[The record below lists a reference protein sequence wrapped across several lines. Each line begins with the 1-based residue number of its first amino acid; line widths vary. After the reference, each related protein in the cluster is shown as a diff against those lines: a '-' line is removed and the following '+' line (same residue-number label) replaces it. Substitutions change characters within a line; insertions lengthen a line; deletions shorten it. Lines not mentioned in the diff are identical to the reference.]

1 MVNINGYHF
10 VLRRFYVI
18 NFVKNNNIL
27 SKIIS
32 IKAEFKTL

>member
-18 NFVKNNNIL
+18 NFVKNN
-27 SKIIS
+27 S